1 MKAEIET
8 VTAINEGNLWLL
20 QKIQLCRA
28 KVKRNGSVSLHT
40 NILSQKITIVIVFL
54 ILAIQQNQAKLAT
67 LTLDLIQSDITD
79 LHRSELMLMI
89 TRPMWLTPAPRQQT
103 DRPKGPKEPQ
113 TIPRPA
119 LQTILQ

>member
-54 ILAIQQNQAKLAT
+54 ILAIQQKQPKLAT

-89 TRPMWLTPAPRQQT
+89 TRPMWLTPAPRQ
-103 DRPKGPKEPQ
+103 
-113 TIPRPA
+113 
-119 LQTILQ
+119 